1 MFLVGT
7 TPLDRPYGWQLGRG
21 GRGRAAYAYLWDS
34 AISSALACDFLLQ
47 GGLYFSEAN
56 GGDV

>member
-7 TPLDRPYGWQLGRG
+7 TPLDKPYGWQLGRG
-21 GRGRAAYAYLWDS
+21 GRGRAAYAYLLDS

-47 GGLYFSEAN
+47 EGFYFSEAN
-56 GGDV
+56 RGDV